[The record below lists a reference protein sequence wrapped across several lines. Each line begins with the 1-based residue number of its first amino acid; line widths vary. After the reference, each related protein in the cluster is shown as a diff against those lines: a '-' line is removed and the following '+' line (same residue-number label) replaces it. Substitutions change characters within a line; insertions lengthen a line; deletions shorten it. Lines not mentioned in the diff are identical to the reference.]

1 MNNSENLKTRV
12 DKLARNKGYASI
24 SVLAQATGLNYANLT
39 RVLNGKQNGDRT
51 IMKLANFFNVSY
63 DWLATGCGSCG
74 AEVGTARDESA
85 QGINK
90 VYGSGNTTVNNV
102 NNGNH
107 QTNSIGLYGEGET
120 LLHDKIRLLEDK
132 IRMLESGL
140 ADKERIIKLMSK
152 NDKV

>member
-1 MNNSENLKTRV
+1 MEDTIKDRLLKVAFGNNFDSLRQMA
-12 DKLARNKGYASI
+12 DACGI
-24 SVLAQATGLNYANLT
+24 NYANLV
-39 RVLNGKQNGDRT
+39 RISNGKNGDRT
-51 IMKLANFFNVSY
+51 LKKLANFFNVSY
-63 DWLATGCGSCG
+63 DWLATGCGTCG

-132 IRMLESGL
+132 IRMLESSL